1 MIIERIY
8 ITQFGAV
15 TEREIPFRAGLNIIE
30 GENESG
36 KTTIASFIR
45 FLFYGFSDLRTME
58 RYFVFSDT
66 LSGWLDC
73 TVRLSPDPASETRS
87 FRIHRTYT
95 LPDGDTA
102 QPVQSC
108 TVHALQNGEIVSDTP
123 MFEGRIPGEVFFGVS
138 EEIFSATAFVGQ
150 VTANTAAEKNGSYTG
165 GGPIKAAIDRILYAA
180 NEELDP
186 QAAILRLT
194 QKKDALFDPTTER
207 GTIYEME
214 RRRNSLAATLA
225 EAENRSRADAESE
238 EDTENNDE
246 ADREIEAPS
255 VPDED
260 RLAAPI
266 LAAIAEYEEN
276 KREKEERTAQ
286 LQKIYERYQEYQQYS
301 DIDAL
306 GELRLKK
313 AASEQKTLS
322 LTKSIF
328 RGNYVPDK
336 DYVASLYLC
345 ADDMQAASG
354 DEKTARDELE
364 RIEFS
369 VRRDNIKEKQLRRI
383 ALDGGVDVLRSRL
396 DKIYGKRSIMTVC
409 GILLLLLTIF
419 SLSATIFFFVL
430 HSSYAQTAIFVTAF
444 LAALAGFFFV
454 SRARCEKSLGVML
467 KRYACATE
475 DELENF
481 LEEYLLSEGTLNA
494 LEESKDA
501 LGERIS
507 DASLRRSEAARQ
519 AAILLSKLQPPDVPK
534 ITADRLT
541 PDVIRTA
548 VSRVERTLVEIER
561 LKQQTVHCENA
572 IAAFLTAHGVESED
586 ALQTRFQELRTFF
599 GGRAPNEIETDVLR
613 RELDFNLKSCA
624 AITERIAVLRAKLPA
639 EKKAPSIEYAAQTPS
654 TVVPAKTAD
663 IGPDPR
669 VLRKLIEEMDTQ
681 LRYARRM
688 YAALNIAIETMRS
701 ASTRLHNE
709 IAPRLTATAGKLMR
723 VLSDRRY
730 NDLSID
736 EAMQLSGVAFD
747 ETEGTEMPID
757 YMSAGTQD
765 LAYLSLRMALLHM
778 LYRKELPPLLFDEA
792 FATLDDKRLARMV
805 ALLLRTTS
813 DNGNSGT
820 ASTNTTA
827 DTEIASQALI
837 FTCHKRERRVAEA
850 VHSCHVIT
858 L

>member
-45 FLFYGFSDLRTME
+45 FLFYGFSDIRTME
-58 RYFVFSDT
+58 RYFAFSDT

-73 TVRLSPDPASETRS
+73 TVRLSPDPASESRS
-87 FRIHRTYT
+87 FRIQRTYT
-95 LPDGDTA
+95 LPCEENA
-102 QPVQSC
+102 PPIQSC
-108 TVHALQNGEIVSDTP
+108 KIFARNHGEIVSDTP
-123 MFEGRIPGEVFFGVS
+123 LFEGQIPGEVFFGVS

-150 VTANTAAEKNGSYTG
+150 VTANTSAKKNGSYTG

-194 QKKDALFDPTTER
+194 QKKEALFDPTTER

-214 RRRNSLAATLA
+214 RRRSSLAATLA
-225 EAENRSRADAESE
+225 EAEKQISTSTAATEGVNTQQAADEPSES
-238 EDTENNDE
+238 D
-246 ADREIEAPS
+246 

-260 RLAAPI
+260 RLSASI

-286 LQKIYERYQEYQQYS
+286 LQKIYERYQEYQQYN
-301 DIDAL
+301 DMEVL

-328 RGNYVPDK
+328 RGSYVPDR

-345 ADDMQAASG
+345 ADDMQSASS
-354 DEKTARDELE
+354 DEKNARDELE

-396 DKIYGKRSIMTVC
+396 DKIYAKRSIMTVC

-419 SLSATIFFFVL
+419 ALSATIFFFVL
-430 HSSYAQTAIFVTAF
+430 RSSHTQTAIFVTAF

-454 SRARCEKSLGVML
+454 SRSRYEKNLGAML
-467 KRYACATE
+467 KRYACSTE

-481 LEEYLLSEGTLNA
+481 LEEYLLSEGKLHA
-494 LEESKDA
+494 LEESKDTI
-501 LGERIS
+501 GERIS

-519 AAILLSKLQPPDVPK
+519 AALLLSKLQPPDVPK
-534 ITADRLT
+534 ITAERLT
-541 PDVIRTA
+541 PDIVRTA
-548 VSRVERTLVEIER
+548 VNRVERTLAEIER
-561 LKQQTVHCENA
+561 LKQKTAHCEDS
-572 IAAFLTAHGVESED
+572 IVAFLTAHGVESET
-586 ALQTRFQELRTFF
+586 ALEARFHELQAFF
-599 GGRAPNEIETDVLR
+599 GGRAPGEIETDVLR

-624 AITERIAVLRAKLPA
+624 AITERIAILRAKLPA
-639 EKKAPSIEYAAQTPS
+639 EKKVSAVESADRAHAVI
-654 TVVPAKTAD
+654 PAKTAD

-669 VLRKLIEEMDTQ
+669 ILRKLLEEMDAQ
-681 LRYARRM
+681 LRRERRM

-723 VLSDRRY
+723 VLSDKRY
-730 NDLSID
+730 HDLSID
-736 EAMQLSGVAFD
+736 DAMQLSGVAFD
-747 ETEGTEMPID
+747 EAEEAEMPID

-765 LAYLSLRMALLHM
+765 LAYLSLRIALLHM
-778 LYRKELPPLLFDEA
+778 LYRKEMPPLLFDEA

-813 DNGNSGT
+813 ENGSIT
-820 ASTNTTA
+820 SASDHTTA
-827 DTEIASQALI
+827 DPEIASQALI